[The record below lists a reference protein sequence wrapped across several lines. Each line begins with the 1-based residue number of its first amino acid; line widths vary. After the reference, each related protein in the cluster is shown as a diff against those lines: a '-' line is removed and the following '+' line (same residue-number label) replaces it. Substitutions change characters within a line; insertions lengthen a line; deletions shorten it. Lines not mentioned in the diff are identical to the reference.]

1 MARSAGAQAQT
12 IVVGGRRIHV
22 SSLDKVMYPSTGT
35 TKAEILD
42 YYTRIAD
49 VFIRYAHNRP
59 ATRKRWVD
67 GVGTAQKPGAVFFQ
81 KDLDDSAPTWVQ
93 RRTIEHKDHTNEY
106 PLVNKAATLAWLA
119 QMAALEIHVPQWRF
133 NRRGTPQNPDRLV
146 LDLDPGD
153 GIGLPEC
160 AEVARAA
167 AAILDNE
174 GLPCFPVTSGSK
186 GIHLYAPLNGKRT
199 SDEVSEWARELARAL
214 VADLPD
220 LVVSDMKRA
229 LRPGKV
235 FVDWSQNRASKT
247 TIAPYSLRG
256 RLRPT
261 VATPRTWTE
270 LESPTL
276 AQLEFGEVLE
286 RVEGGNDPLAGL
298 VAGTAEPMSTTKATA

>member
-1 MARSAGAQAQT
+1 MARSSSAQAQT
-12 IVVGGRRIHV
+12 IVVGGKRIHV
-22 SSLDKVMYPSTGT
+22 TSLDKVMYPSTGT
-35 TKAEILD
+35 TKADILD
-42 YYTRIAD
+42 YYTRIAE
-49 VFIRYAHNRP
+49 VFIRYAHDRP

-67 GVGTAQKPGAVFFQ
+67 GVGTAQKPGEFFFQ
-81 KDLDDSAPTWVQ
+81 KDLGESAPAWVQ
-93 RRTIEHKDHTNEY
+93 RRTIKHKERTNEY
-106 PLVNKAATLAWLA
+106 PLVNNAATLAWLA
-119 QMAALEIHVPQWRF
+119 QISALEIHVPQWQF
-133 NRRGTPQNPDRLV
+133 NRRGDPRKPDRLV

-167 AAILDNE
+167 AAILDDKKMA
-174 GLPCFPVTSGSK
+174 CFPVTSGSK
-186 GIHLYAPLNGKRT
+186 GIHLYAPLDGKRT
-199 SDEVSEWARELARAL
+199 SDEVSDIANELARAL

-261 VATPRTWTE
+261 VAAPRTWAE

-286 RVEGGNDPLAGL
+286 RAEGGNDPLASL
-298 VAGTAEPMSTTKATA
+298 IRTSP